1 MLWEGPPWLWGLVG
15 VGQARPT
22 ATSLGGNHRPPLS
35 KSSTLF
41 FPPFPLLSKYPQGLA
56 SPVTSFHIP
65 DLLGHHLERICVSVC
80 HTYFFSWGLLLHHY
94 LNHCCVKF
102 HASFDLYFRPGY
114 AVYLPLTLVPWC
126 YCQGNPAQRPFPFP
140 PPSCPFL
147 FNFFL
152 SSFFFFCLLTWFS

>member
-1 MLWEGPPWLWGLVG
+1 MALGACWHWAGSTCSNQPRGKSHTLPPQILHSVF
-15 VGQARPT
+15 
-22 ATSLGGNHRPPLS
+22 S
-35 KSSTLF
+35 
-41 FPPFPLLSKYPQGLA
+41 PFPLLSRYPQGPA
-56 SPVTSFHIP
+56 SPITSSHVP
-65 DLLGHHLERICVSVC
+65 GLLGHHLECICVFLCVT
-80 HTYFFSWGLLLHHY
+80 HFFFWGPLLHHY

-140 PPSCPFL
+140 PSPCPFL